1 MTVMVT
7 AKNERD
13 IAWLRLTSPSGQAYV
28 FPLYSHNMAL
38 LHLRPDQMEFGP
50 WNYNVKM
57 YDDLNTFHIDV
68 FMGQED
74 VGISAPSEVEAW
86 VDAKV
91 NHLGHPRISVFAASF
106 RPDQS
111 PSNVQAFI
119 SRPSHRGKNL
129 PPVILDLKDTGN
141 GYPDIRKEDGI
152 YSAYF
157 TELSPEQGF
166 YHTVVELKYPDGQI
180 QSKIVE

>member
-1 MTVMVT
+1 
-7 AKNERD
+7 
-13 IAWLRLTSPSGQAYV
+13 
-28 FPLYSHNMAL
+28 
-38 LHLRPDQMEFGP
+38 
-50 WNYNVKM
+50 M
-57 YDDLNTFHIDV
+57 YDDLNTFHLDV
-68 FMGQED
+68 FIRQED
-74 VGISAPSEVEAW
+74 VEVEAW

-111 PSNVQAFI
+111 PSNVQAYI

-152 YSAYF
+152 YSAFFTYF
-157 TELSPEQGF
+157 CCSF
-166 YHTVVELKYPDGQI
+166 
-180 QSKIVE
+180 